1 LNKLKQVLK
10 EHYSMLDVSIK
21 QGEGHNINSQNYLVT
36 SNDKKYYLK
45 AQDIKATKIKQIE
58 AMDICYQYDMLV
70 PEIIKT
76 TENSLFITK
85 GNILFFLTKFYDGTF
100 CSFNSK
106 EIYSA
111 GEQLTIL
118 NNRLK
123 STHIVLER
131 TRLYDNLT
139 EEQLNDIKQQTDDK
153 KVLML
158 CDKLPLLY
166 NMFQVETNN
175 QLVHL
180 DYNLQNVLFKNN
192 KVQVILD
199 YGSIFTSSLTQS
211 IAFGCD
217 RFSKSKADM
226 LIFLRGAITQGFSEE
241 QIALIPSY
249 IIKEAVYRINYI
261 LRTNTWSFDIDKHLD
276 IIKNVEKLEWI

>member
-1 LNKLKQVLK
+1 MNKLKQVLK

-21 QGEGHNINSQNYLVT
+21 QGNGHNINSQNYIVT

-45 AQDIKATKIKQIE
+45 TQDLKATKIKQIE

-76 TENSLFITK
+76 TEDSLFITRN
-85 GNILFFLTKFYDGTF
+85 NILFFLTKFYDGTF

-158 CDKLPLLY
+158 CEKLPILY
-166 NMFQVETNN
+166 KKISKENN
-175 QLVHL
+175 IQLVHL

-192 KVQVILD
+192 EVQVILD
-199 YGSIFTSSLTQS
+199 YGSIITESLTQS

-217 RFSKSKADM
+217 RFSRSKTNM
-226 LIFLRGAITQGFSEE
+226 LTFLRGCIDNGFSEN
-241 QIALIPSY
+241 QLSCIPEY
-249 IIKEAVYRINYI
+249 TIKEAVSRINYI
-261 LRTNTWSFDIDKHLD
+261 LRTNTWSFDIDKHIK
-276 IIKNVEKLEWI
+276 IIDRMEKLEWI